1 MSHRQQTYS
10 IPQPNLGQTEDE
22 MIRACRK
29 GDRAAF
35 NLFAQR
41 YLDKVFSYVSFASAN
56 PASAADLTRRVF
68 VAAYRQFPQYADTT
82 PLNAWL
88 FGIAERCLQ
97 EETRSRFPWYRRLLP
112 LRPRELSDDIAA
124 PIHAAKEPD
133 GCEAIRDM
141 FQEYHDG
148 ELNELDAK
156 RVEKHLQRCRDCWQE
171 FDELQE
177 TIMLLQTAGRK
188 HAPIELR
195 PQINEALDR
204 LAPSRNWLAL
214 FQNAPLLQMTSAAA
228 GIAILFLITYT
239 HTLNFRLQSLSDDV
253 NRLRSAGTAEETPLF
268 VNTYV
273 MVTGS
278 EERLSDLLAVMRLLK
293 ENHIPYDDKTVK
305 TIVKP
310 GKAAEMSAEIAQ
322 RIRRVDGKTPEIVVL
337 HKEQPFI
344 QMITTEYPED
354 PILTAFEE
362 LRSSSAPPA
371 ATPSSA
377 MRPITFYLIEIQ

>member
-1 MSHRQQTYS
+1 MSHRQQTDS
-10 IPQPNLGQTEDE
+10 IPQPNAGQAEDE
-22 MIRACRK
+22 LIRACRK

-56 PASAADLTRRVF
+56 PADAADLTRRVF
-68 VAAYRQFPQYADTT
+68 VAAYRQFPQYADTM

-97 EETRSRFPWYRRLLP
+97 QDARSRLPWHRRLLP
-112 LRPRELSDDIAA
+112 LRSREVSVDIAA
-124 PIHAAKEPD
+124 PKQTAKEPD

-141 FQEYHDG
+141 LQEYHDG
-148 ELNELDAK
+148 ELNEFDAK
-156 RVEKHLQRCRDCWQE
+156 RVEKHLQRCPECWQE

-188 HAPIELR
+188 HAPVELR
-195 PQINEALDR
+195 PQINDALDQ
-204 LAPSRNWLAL
+204 LAPSRNWFAL
-214 FQNAPLLQMTSAAA
+214 FRNVPVLQMTSAAA
-228 GIAILFLITYT
+228 GIAILILASYMYI
-239 HTLNFRLQSLSDDV
+239 LNFQLQSLSNDV
-253 NRLRSAGTAEETPLF
+253 NRLRSEGTAERAPLF

-273 MVTGS
+273 MVTGA
-278 EERLSDLLAVMRLLK
+278 EERVSDLLAVTRLLK
-293 ENHIPYDDKTVK
+293 EHHIPYDDKAVK

-322 RIRRVDGKTPEIVVL
+322 RISRMDGKTPEIVVL
-337 HKEQPFI
+337 RKEQPFI

-354 PILTAFEE
+354 PVLTAFEE
-362 LRSSSAPPA
+362 LRSNAAQPA
-371 ATPSSA
+371 APSGA
-377 MRPITFYLIEIQ
+377 MRQITFYLIELQ